1 MPFTISRLRL
11 WFAVT
16 GLILVSVVAG
26 FYVRARYEV
35 GQALKD
41 LPAKVGVDVQQSS
54 QGFTL
59 SKSEGGRT
67 LYTIH
72 ASKATQFKEGA
83 RAELRD
89 VNIVVYGRNADRFDQ
104 IYGDE
109 FIYDQKAG
117 TVTGTGE
124 VHIDL
129 QGNAQGH
136 TLSDQAPPQEL
147 QNPIHL
153 RAQGVVFDQK
163 TGMAESRGVV
173 DFRVPQASGTARGAI
188 YDSKKNELTMLA
200 DVVLDTSGSQ
210 PTHIAAAHG
219 KINKE
224 PRVLTLET
232 VELTSGDRKLLADH
246 AVADLA
252 EDNSIKQVNA
262 SGNVHMNEGEGMQ
275 LSSPQALLKLG
286 EKNALDFAY
295 FTGGVDFASTA
306 QGANGHSGE
315 MLMHFEPAK
324 AQPKKVSEGE
334 SVNAPSSELRTI
346 YARQKVTLS
355 QAPRP
360 GSANPQAYAL
370 SSEAMTLNL
379 NSGRQLQSAR
389 TEGPGE
395 LVATGAGAKNAGE
408 QTVVDAQLFTAD
420 FSEENKLRTVHGR
433 GAVRVTS
440 RAPGQP
446 DKLSTS
452 DRMVAQFTGAGE
464 IESVEQEGN
473 FRYIEK
479 QSSEK
484 ELGGR
489 SGFAERAV
497 YSPLD
502 DSVTLTGAPRVVD
515 GGLTVT
521 ADRIRL
527 LQRSGEAFA
536 QGNVKTTSSQLKVEP
551 NGALLATAEPVHV
564 TAQAMNMVQSTGMA
578 HYSGGARLWQGS
590 NIIEAKTIDFDQKA
604 RTLVATGDKKHP
616 VSNVFLQV
624 SSSGKAST
632 ILVTAPH
639 LTYTDTER
647 EARFSGGVV
656 ARGEDGVLTAD
667 HADVFLNAA
676 ASVHTTGPSQLDHII
691 AVRHVLVQQQER
703 RAEGEKLVYTASN
716 ESYVMTGGAPM
727 LSDPVNGTVRG
738 DSLTFFSR
746 DDRVVVE
753 GKGDSRA
760 VTHTHVS
767 R

>member
-1 MPFTISRLRL
+1 MPLTISRLRL

-16 GLILVSVVAG
+16 GLILVAVVAG
-26 FYVRARYEV
+26 FYARARYEV
-35 GQALKD
+35 LQSLKN

-89 VNIVVYGRNADRFDQ
+89 VNIVVYGRKSDRFDQ

-136 TLSDQAPPQEL
+136 TLSDQSPPQEL

-153 RAQGVVFDQK
+153 RAQGVVFDQN
-163 TGMAESRGVV
+163 TGMAESKGLV

-188 YDSKKNELTMLA
+188 YDSKKNELTLLA

-210 PTHIAAAHG
+210 PTHIVAAHG
-219 KINKE
+219 KITKE

-232 VELTSGDRKLLADH
+232 VALASGDRKLVADH

-252 EDNSIKQVNA
+252 EDSSIKQVNA
-262 SGNVHMNEGEGMQ
+262 SGNVRMNEGGGMQ

-315 MLMHFEPAK
+315 MLMHFEPPK
-324 AQPKKVSEGE
+324 VQPKKAKEGE
-334 SVNAPSSELRTI
+334 SASAPSSELRTI
-346 YARQKVTLS
+346 FARQKVTLR

-360 GSANPQAYAL
+360 GSANPQTYTL
-370 SSEAMTLNL
+370 SSDAMTLNL
-379 NSGRQLQSAR
+379 DPGRQLQSAR

-420 FSEENKLRTVHGR
+420 FGEENKLHTVHGR
-433 GAVRVTS
+433 GAVRVSS
-440 RAPGQP
+440 RTPGQP
-446 DKLSTS
+446 EKLSTS

-515 GGLTVT
+515 GGMTVT

-527 LQRSGEAFA
+527 LQHSGEAFA
-536 QGNVKTTSSQLKVEP
+536 QGNVKTTYSELKVEP

-604 RTLVATGDKKHP
+604 RTLVATGDKKRP

-624 SSSGKAST
+624 NDSGKATT

-647 EARFSGGVV
+647 EARYSGGVMV
-656 ARGEDGVLTAD
+656 RGEDGVMTAD
-667 HADVFLNAA
+667 HADAYLSAA

-691 AVRHVLVQQQER
+691 AVRHILVQQQER

-716 ESYVMTGGAPM
+716 GAYVMTGGSPM

-753 GKGDSRA
+753 GKGNSRA